1 MKLYGAAFAIAAM
14 CAAGAAAQTQ
24 TTHSEDTQKIEIKD
38 GKKVT
43 ITGCLEANPTGGYL
57 LTDRAG
63 DVKYALVTDKN
74 LDKRIGERVEV
85 RGKATD
91 RGDAHV
97 KIEQKV
103 GTAGTTN
110 EARTELKGD
119 LDLRFL
125 GVDSVKKLSGSCR

>member
-1 MKLYGAAFAIAAM
+1 MKLCSAVFAIAAI
-14 CAAGAAAQTQ
+14 CGAGAAAQTQ
-24 TTHSEDTQKIEIKD
+24 TTHQEDTQKIEIKD

-43 ITGCLEANPTGGYL
+43 ISGCLEPNPSGGYL
-57 LTDRAG
+57 LTDEAG

-74 LDKRIGERVEV
+74 FDKRIGERVEV

-103 GTAGTTN
+103 GTTGNTN
-110 EARTELKGD
+110 EAKTELKGD
-119 LDLRFL
+119 LDLKFL
-125 GVDSVKKLSGSCR
+125 GVDSVKRLSKSCR